1 MSAPEQDPKEWK
13 FRALGR
19 VLFRLPRHVTY
30 LIILGL
36 SIGFGLRSPDEARMI
51 VGGAVQKLLLE
62 LQELR
67 VLLQG
72 LTRQS
77 APSSKR
83 RQSSPPLPMPREGW
97 MGEPAHQMSASQDSG
112 EYGLPIRRATRMT
125 PAMCSADAERLRGN
139 SLRLREAPCSTST
152 QRRSALPGTGAI
164 RPTGRYTYCRKHG
177 VWWPWV
183 EVLYQDEPL
192 WAARYYL
199 KCFG

>member
-51 VGGAVQKLLLE
+51 AGGAVQKLLLE

-67 VLLQG
+67 VLLQASPG
-72 LTRQS
+72 RARLRAREGKALRRPDATRGLDGRSLLTRCPQ
-77 APSSKR
+77 AR
-83 RQSSPPLPMPREGW
+83 
-97 MGEPAHQMSASQDSG
+97 DSG